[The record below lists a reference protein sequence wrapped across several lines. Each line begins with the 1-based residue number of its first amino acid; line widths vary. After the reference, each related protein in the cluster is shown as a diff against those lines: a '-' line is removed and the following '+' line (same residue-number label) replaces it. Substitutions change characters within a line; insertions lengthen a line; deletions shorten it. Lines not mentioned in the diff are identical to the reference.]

1 MAQRDWQSRDTHV
14 LGVFLGSDEGDP
26 VVFLLNPTAEPVT
39 FRLPP
44 RRFGLEWALELSTA
58 LPDAAEELY
67 RGRAAVEV
75 ARPLARFSSAASGR
89 R

>member
-1 MAQRDWQSRDTHV
+1 M

-44 RRFGLEWALELSTA
+44 RRFGLEWGLELSTA
-58 LPDAAEELY
+58 LPDAAGELY

-75 ARPLARFSSAASGR
+75 TARSLLLLR
-89 R
+89 RVR